1 MPRPKN
7 AMEIFTLL
15 DKSNCRECGE
25 MTCLAFAG
33 AVYQGR
39 RQIKTCPKLDRA
51 VIDQFSDASENRK
64 ALDQNGDEYLESL
77 KREIGSIDLAEA
89 AERIGAIYSVGKL
102 TLKVLGKNFSVDNQ
116 GNLSSDI
123 HINPWVAIPVIDY
136 ICSGEG
142 LNPSGRWVSFRE
154 LKDGKERYPL
164 FHKRC
169 EEPMKR
175 VADIYTDLFDDL
187 VRIFGGKQV
196 EQQFESDIS
205 VVLHPLPKVPIMICY
220 WRPEDDLDSDLY
232 LFFDDTADKNLT
244 IGSVFT
250 LGAGLSQ
257 MLDKL
262 ALRHGFPEVE
272 SPG

>member
-39 RQIKTCPKLDRA
+39 RQIKACPKLDLT
-51 VIDQFSDASENRK
+51 VIEQFSDASEIRK

-77 KREIGSIDLAEA
+77 KREIGSIDLAAA
-89 AERIGAIYSVGKL
+89 AERVGAVYSVGKL

-142 LNPSGRWVSFRE
+142 LNPSARWVSFRE

-196 EQQFESDIS
+196 AQQFESDIS

-220 WRPEDDLDSDLY
+220 WRPEDDMESDLY

-250 LGAGLSQ
+250 LGTGLSQ

-272 SPG
+272 RLE